1 MTAFFSEALARR
13 LLADELCAVSVVE
26 ETGSTNDDLKEM
38 ARLQAPR
45 VPVLLVAQEQS
56 APRGT
61 KGRAWIPPEAGL
73 YFSVALPL
81 PRLCGLSAVAVGLAV
96 TDASRSFG
104 LDVGLKW
111 PNDIWVAGGK
121 AGGILCEAVQDD
133 AGRWTLV
140 AGIGCNLS
148 IGAKHAVMQT
158 TSGWPIQDFR
168 SAGGALLQTDEAAR
182 TAFVAACTRHIVE
195 RVRSLSN
202 ERANAVIREDWAKAD
217 AFFGQVVHWCDGIHS
232 DIRIGI
238 DRGIDDEGRLM
249 MEPIGPDASNR
260 RKDWLCL
267 SGELCSLRR

>member
-13 LLADELCAVSVVE
+13 LLADELCVVSVVE

-38 ARLQAPR
+38 ARRQAPR
-45 VPVLLVAQEQS
+45 APVLLVAHEQR

-61 KGRAWIPPEAGL
+61 KGRAWVPPEAGL
-73 YFSVALPL
+73 YFSVSMPL
-81 PRLCGLSAVAVGLAV
+81 PQLCGLSAVAVGLAI
-96 TDASRSFG
+96 TDASRAFG

-133 AGRWTLV
+133 AGRLTLV

-148 IGAKHAVMQT
+148 VGAQQAAMQT
-158 TSGWPIQDFR
+158 TNGWPIQDFR

-195 RVRSLSN
+195 RVRSLSD
-202 ERANAVIREDWAKAD
+202 ESAHAALREDWAKAD

-232 DIRIGI
+232 DVRIGI

-249 MEPIGPDASNR
+249 MEPIGPDAPNR
-260 RKDWLCL
+260 DKDWLFL